1 MKVGV
6 CGTGRMGGSI
16 AERLIAVGHDV
27 TVWNRDAAKT
37 KPLIDAGA
45 KAAASPAAL
54 AESCDVTVVM
64 LLNDAATEAV
74 YRGANGLLQAKLA
87 GKLLIDMSTIQPD
100 TMKSVGIAATK
111 AGAGFV
117 ECPVGGSKVPAK
129 EGKLFGLVGGS
140 DADVAR
146 AKPLLTNSAGGS
158 SMSDRSAP
166 VRH

>member
-16 AERLIAVGHDV
+16 AERLIAVGHQV
-27 TVWNRDAAKT
+27 GVWNRDSKKT
-37 KPLIDAGA
+37 SPLVDAGA
-45 KAAASPAAL
+45 KAYPSPAAL
-54 AESCDVTVVM
+54 AEDCDVTIVM

-74 YRGANGLLQAKLA
+74 YRGGDGLLSATLN
-87 GKLLIDMSTIQPD
+87 GKLVLDMSTIQPQ
-100 TMKSVGIAATK
+100 TMTSVGNDATK
-111 AGAGFV
+111 AGAAFV

-146 AKPLLTNSAGGS
+146 A
-158 SMSDRSAP
+158 R
-166 VRH
+166 